1 MRLQL
6 IVEVYE
12 FLHNA
17 LPFTNKTETL
27 LRSVFLNRVYDVLA
41 ICGFPVLIHWSHLI
55 RKCLALLC
63 RKLGQLHFLPSCD
76 LLRYSSLLSN
86 SIGTL
91 FVDELCLYCIVQNL
105 SGLLIHALI
114 EISVDDNTAEIINMF
129 RCADIFLYF
138 LEFLLRKSGMPGF
151 PPRLPF
157 PAEAL

>member
-1 MRLQL
+1 MERTYHCAKIAKGTAEAEALVSKDAVCFYLVVPETGELIERISQNNLEKDEDYGKNQTANQKMRLQL

-63 RKLGQLHFLPSCD
+63 RKLGQLHS
-76 LLRYSSLLSN
+76 
-86 SIGTL
+86 
-91 FVDELCLYCIVQNL
+91 
-105 SGLLIHALI
+105 
-114 EISVDDNTAEIINMF
+114 
-129 RCADIFLYF
+129 
-138 LEFLLRKSGMPGF
+138 FLLQLFKIF
-151 PPRLPF
+151 VVII
-157 PAEAL
+157 